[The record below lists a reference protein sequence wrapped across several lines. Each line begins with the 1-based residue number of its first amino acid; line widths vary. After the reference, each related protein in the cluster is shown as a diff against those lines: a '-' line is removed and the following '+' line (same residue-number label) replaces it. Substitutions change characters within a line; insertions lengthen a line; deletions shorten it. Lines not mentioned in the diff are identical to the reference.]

1 MRETIFI
8 QGAPGAGFP
17 TIARMPIIDGGTSGR
32 RGGKGAPAMAS
43 VI

>member
-8 QGAPGAGFP
+8 RGAPGAGFP
-17 TIARMPIIDGGTSGR
+17 TMAPMAIIDGGTSGR
-32 RGGKGAPAMAS
+32 HGGKDAPAVAS